1 MLGAPYTEKAN
12 EAVFTAFST
21 SKTASL
27 SKSESL
33 EGAFSCTG
41 DVMARRACGAD
52 TEVWKKE
59 GDRVG
64 LESLKQSC
72 WGSVEM
78 G

>member
-41 DVMARRACGAD
+41 DAMARRACGAD
-52 TEVWKKE
+52 TEVWEKE
-59 GDRVG
+59 GDSVG
-64 LESLKQSC
+64 LESCKSRVG
-72 WGSVEM
+72 GSEM